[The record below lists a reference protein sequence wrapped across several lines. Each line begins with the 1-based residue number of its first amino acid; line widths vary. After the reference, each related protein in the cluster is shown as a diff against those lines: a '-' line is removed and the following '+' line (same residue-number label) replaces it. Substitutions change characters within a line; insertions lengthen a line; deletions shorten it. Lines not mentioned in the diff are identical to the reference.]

1 MLGFFV
7 QLKSFCMREN
17 PVHLHTIK
25 DLNDFAGHSW
35 YPDDL
40 QVMLSKPERKKPSF
54 QHPFRSDSYW
64 VILVTHGSL
73 TLQLNESA
81 YVIRE
86 NDLMIIPPYAVRYSG
101 GADDCSNIACVAFT
115 PYFLLDTG
123 LSQKH
128 IDSFEYLSTNPCTY
142 LSLTPDD
149 ASRLMA
155 VITMLR
161 EKNLSGD
168 DHPFA
173 AEVVRNFFNVF
184 QFELAGLY
192 YKYTNQKKVVHDR
205 KEELLWKFLALLPEH
220 VKTERSLQ
228 FYANRLYV
236 TPKYLTQT
244 VKKLSG
250 KTAGK
255 FIDDLVIVEAKNLL
269 HDHSLTIA
277 QVADRLDFSD
287 QFFFSKFFKRYTGI
301 TPSGY
306 RRSA

>member
-1 MLGFFV
+1 M
-7 QLKSFCMREN
+7 KST
-17 PVHLHTIK
+17 PVHLHSIR

-35 YPDDL
+35 YPNDL
-40 QVMLSKPERKKPSF
+40 QIMLSKPDRKKPPF

-64 VILVTHGSL
+64 VVLVTHGSL
-73 TLQLNESA
+73 TIKLNEKE
-81 YVIRE
+81 YLLKE
-86 NDLMIIPPYAVRYSG
+86 NHLLIIPPYAVRYSG
-101 GADDCSNIACVAFT
+101 GAEECSNIACVAFT
-115 PYFLLDTG
+115 PFFLMDAG
-123 LSQKH
+123 LSQKQV
-128 IDSFEYLSTNPCTY
+128 DSFEYLSINPCTHLQ
-142 LSLTPDD
+142 LSPDD
-149 ASRLMA
+149 AARFMA
-155 VITMLR
+155 VIRMLQ
-161 EKNLSGD
+161 EKNRAEG

-173 AEVVRNFFNVF
+173 AEIVRHLFNVF
-184 QFELAGLY
+184 LFELAGLY
-192 YKYTNQKKVVHDR
+192 YKHAKQKKATHDR

-255 FIDDLVIVEAKNLL
+255 YIDDHVIVEAKNLL
-269 HDHSLTIA
+269 RDPSLTIA

-287 QFFFSKFFKRYTGI
+287 QFFFSKFFKRYTGV
-301 TPSGY
+301 TPSDY

>member
-1 MLGFFV
+1 
-7 QLKSFCMREN
+7 MREN
-17 PVHLHTIK
+17 PVRLHTIR
-25 DLNDFAGHSW
+25 DLTDYAGHSW

-40 QVMLSKPERKKPSF
+40 QIMLSKTERKKPSF

-73 TLQLNESA
+73 TLQLNEEE
-81 YVIRE
+81 YVVRE
-86 NDLMIIPPYAVRYSG
+86 NDLMIIPPYAIRYSG
-101 GADDCSNIACVAFT
+101 GAEDCSNIACVAFT
-115 PYFLLDTG
+115 PFFLLDTG
-123 LSQKH
+123 LSQRH
-128 IDSFEYLSTNPCTY
+128 IDSFEYLSTSPCTH
-142 LSLTPDD
+142 LHLTQHD
-149 ASRLMA
+149 ASQLMT
-155 VITMLR
+155 VIKLLQ
-161 EKNLSGD
+161 EKNVAGD
-168 DHPFA
+168 DNPFA

-184 QFELAGLY
+184 QFELAGIFY
-192 YKYTNQKKVVHDR
+192 RYTNQKKAVHDR
-205 KEELLWKFLALLPEH
+205 KEELLWRFLALLPEH
-220 VKTERSLQ
+220 VKTERGLQ

-255 FIDDLVIVEAKNLL
+255 YIDDQVIVEAKNLL
-269 HDHSLTIA
+269 RDHTLSIA

-301 TPSGY
+301 TPSSY

>member
-1 MLGFFV
+1 MKGD
-7 QLKSFCMREN
+7 
-17 PVHLHTIK
+17 PVYLHTIK

-35 YPDDL
+35 YPEGL
-40 QVMLSKPERKKPSF
+40 QVLLSRPERKKPSF

-64 VILVTHGSL
+64 VVLVMHNAL
-73 TLQLNESA
+73 TIQLNEEE
-81 YVIRE
+81 YIIKE
-86 NDLMIIPPYAVRYSG
+86 NNLMIIPPHAVRQSA
-101 GADDCSNIACVAFT
+101 GAEDNCNIACVAFT
-115 PYFLLDTG
+115 PDFLLDTG
-123 LSQKH
+123 ISQRH
-128 IDSFEYLSTNPCTY
+128 IDSFEYLSSNPCIQLA
-142 LSLTPDD
+142 LSPED
-149 ASRLMA
+149 ATRFMT
-155 VITMLR
+155 VITMLQ
-161 EKNLSGD
+161 EKNLSKG

-173 AEVVRNFFNVF
+173 AEVVRHFFNVF

-192 YKYTNQKKVVHDR
+192 YKYTNQKKVAHDR
-205 KEELLWKFLALLPEH
+205 KEELLWRFLALLPEH

-269 HDHSLTIA
+269 RDPSLTIA

-301 TPSGY
+301 TPSNY